1 MYEWHMPIL
10 STGRARLAVNAV
22 ILLAA
27 FGFWVQLRWY
37 VQHRNG
43 AEHCVMTKLL
53 DNACFRSSALHV
65 HSRSSHA
72 SLAARSTRADR
83 RR

>member
-1 MYEWHMPIL
+1 MPIL
-10 STGRARLAVNAV
+10 STDRARLAVNAV

-53 DNACFRSSALHV
+53 DNAGFRSSARHA
-65 HSRSSHA
+65 HS
-72 SLAARSTRADR
+72 
-83 RR
+83 